1 MTNYFT
7 KLADGCSPKAQA
19 KTFVKD
25 FVKTTKTTK
34 TNYFGHFCERA
45 NDFIPQTLTQSDFVH
60 VVGIESVRGQLCKGR
75 QLAGAA
81 LLQHS

>member
-1 MTNYFT
+1 M
-7 KLADGCSPKAQA
+7 
-19 KTFVKD
+19 KD